1 MILLLTTAD
10 SRKSHRL
17 PRLVTINPP
26 GLFDPVPFGFSHIR
40 VDMRTGVA
48 YIAGQVGTNV
58 NGSVVGTDLEQQ
70 LKVTTH
76 NINIALK
83 AIKSSVRRIISINV
97 YIKNFNPNKDL
108 DTYRRTGKALGSPST
123 TLISTPSLA
132 FEELLVEIEVKA
144 LASRKFIRR
153 KYFKLHKHKHYKY

>member
-1 MILLLTTAD
+1 MLLISVVHAKKN
-10 SRKSHRL
+10 RHI

-40 VDMRTGVA
+40 VDMSTGVA
-48 YIAGQVGTNV
+48 YIAGQVATNI
-58 NGSVVGTDLEQQ
+58 NGSVVGNDLEQQ
-70 LKVTTH
+70 LKVTRK

-83 AIKSSVRRIISINV
+83 AIKSSVREIISIKV

-108 DTYRRTGKALGSPST
+108 DTYRPVGKALGSPST

-153 KYFKLHKHKHYKY
+153 KYLNTHSHRHYKP